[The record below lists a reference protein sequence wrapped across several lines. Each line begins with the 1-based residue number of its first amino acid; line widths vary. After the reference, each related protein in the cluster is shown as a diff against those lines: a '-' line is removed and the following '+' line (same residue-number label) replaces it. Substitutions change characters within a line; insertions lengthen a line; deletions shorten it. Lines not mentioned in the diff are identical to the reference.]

1 MTTADRRWRATAL
14 AAWVVPWT
22 LCLAAVTIQLGL
34 DPARPDDVDF
44 FYSGAFYGLDVFVGL
59 INGPASAVILSRS
72 RHPVG
77 WISALVALGFSVA
90 AFSAQYAL
98 LAAARPGL
106 PGLGFFAQAFAWA
119 WLPGAFVAT
128 VSMAWLL
135 REDRPG
141 PIGLLFSWAGVVV
154 AAVVTFAGITG
165 QQEDA
170 PVNPLSLSGT
180 SAYDAIQVSGQLAI
194 GLAGLLAVAG
204 VVHLALRWR
213 QESAEGRG
221 GLGVVMASLLLLVVS
236 FTSVRFAPDPVDTT
250 VFVQVMLAALFIS
263 QILLP
268 VSIIVVVLR
277 HRMWGVDVAVSRAAV
292 WGLLT
297 AFVVALYAV
306 LVWFIGRLLPWSD
319 EVAGL
324 VAAGGLALAVQ
335 PVRRWL
341 QVRVDRLIYGSGTDP
356 ADLLASMGE
365 RLKGGDGRT
374 SLETLVEGL
383 RQSLRLGHVDVV
395 SAEGGS
401 AVRAS
406 AGQRRETE
414 IELPLVLEGRRVGA
428 LHVSAP
434 VGQRLDLRTTRAVE
448 QMTGVIAVAL
458 DLAQANLRLA
468 STADRLIE
476 VRHEERRLLRR
487 ELHDGLGPALAGIG
501 LGMAAARKKVVRDP
515 DGTAVLLAELEA
527 ELGRRTDDLRQI
539 ARSLLPPALDD
550 GDLAAALQLLASR
563 FDDTTLA
570 VTAEVTTDVVI
581 DTRRQIAIYHV
592 AAEALVNAYRHAD
605 ASRVD
610 VLIEAA
616 PSGEIVLQ
624 VTDDGSGP
632 PEQGSHGVGMNSMRE
647 RAEELGGEFEI
658 SSRDGGRGTQVRM
671 RLP

>member
-515 DGTAVLLAELEA
+515 AGTAVLLAELEA